1 MIFLFFKN
9 FEKTVIV
16 LLLSFFIIP
25 INALAYSDKVIV
37 GGENIGITLNSNG
50 VLIVG
55 VYDVDGSSPATEAG
69 LKTGDII
76 TTINDNK
83 VKNIEDMALKIND
96 SSDGT
101 VSVGYLRGDKEKTAT
116 LKLYKDDDNVYKTG
130 LYVKDS
136 VTGIGTLTF
145 IDPETKLF
153 GALGHEIQ
161 EQTTGK
167 LLEIKDGKIFDSTV
181 TGVIPSSDG
190 SPGEKQAKYD
200 ANKTT
205 GDVAENTTKGIFGTY
220 TDKLP
225 DKDTYKVA
233 KPSDIKTGKAKIL
246 TVLDGKEIKEYEINI
261 TKVNKKE
268 QDTKNFVFEITDK
281 NLLEKTNGIIQG
293 MSGSPIVQGDYI
305 IGAVTHV
312 VVDNPHKGYG
322 IFITNMLEEAED

>member
-1 MIFLFFKN
+1 MFFKN
-9 FEKTVIV
+9 FEKTIIM

-25 INALAYSDKVIV
+25 INALAYSDKIIAS
-37 GGENIGITLNSNG
+37 GENIGITLNSNG

-55 VYDVDGSSPATEAG
+55 VYDVDGNSPATDAG

-83 VKNIEDMALKIND
+83 VNNIEDMAAKIND
-96 SSDGT
+96 SSDGA
-101 VSVGYLRGDKEKTAT
+101 VSVGYLRGGKEKTAT
-116 LKLYKDDDNVYKTG
+116 LKLYKDDDNIYKTG

-181 TGVIPSSDG
+181 TGVVPSSDG
-190 SPGEKQAKYD
+190 NPGEKQAKYD

-205 GDVAENTTKGIFGTY
+205 GEVAENTTQGIFGTY
-220 TDKLP
+220 TGTLP
-225 DKDTYKVA
+225 DKDTYNVA
-233 KPSDIKTGKAKIL
+233 QPSDIKTGKAKIL
-246 TVLDGKEIKEYEINI
+246 TVLDGK
-261 TKVNKKE
+261 
-268 QDTKNFVFEITDK
+268 
-281 NLLEKTNGIIQG
+281 
-293 MSGSPIVQGDYI
+293 
-305 IGAVTHV
+305 
-312 VVDNPHKGYG
+312 
-322 IFITNMLEEAED
+322 